1 VAIQEGADL
10 WLQPV
15 RVLHGFFDHGRV
27 TSLVDEL
34 LQRNA
39 HRSGGDGGGPFAC
52 SRERVPVGE
61 ERKNL
66 RSSRVV
72 VGGKTVDPG
81 EQITGTRD
89 EHYDLVS
96 VLYHALHAAERM
108 EAYILDAKAVGD
120 ERLASFFREAQ
131 AMQRR
136 LAERAKGMLGIL
148 EVPPEPRVAP
158 DLPPE
163 GGISPGDVSGGI
175 PPEGAVS
182 PEGRAVPPE
191 GVEGSSPGAVP
202 SGEIPPERSS
212 GDMGPTA
219 GVVSDVPAEVTT
231 DRVEPED
238 FDPTIS
244 TSREGVENLA
254 IERALSEIDGWEQ
267 KLEESGDPQLAPI
280 AENLRQLRALLTAD
294 RLDGAAI
301 GVLLGVLGEQVYGV
315 ASGSLEESVGGKL
328 RQLGGLLATEGRAVS
343 DRS

>member
-1 VAIQEGADL
+1 M
-10 WLQPV
+10 
-15 RVLHGFFDHGRV
+15 
-27 TSLVDEL
+27 
-34 LQRNA
+34 
-39 HRSGGDGGGPFAC
+39 
-52 SRERVPVGE
+52 
-61 ERKNL
+61 
-66 RSSRVV
+66 
-72 VGGKTVDPG
+72 DPG

-89 EHYDLVS
+89 EHYNLVS
-96 VLYHALHAAERM
+96 VLYHALHAAEAM
-108 EAYILDAKAVGD
+108 EAYILDAEAVGD

-148 EVPPEPRVAP
+148 EVPPEPEVAP

-163 GGISPGDVSGGI
+163 GGVSPGDVSGGI

-202 SGEIPPERSS
+202 SGEIPPERST
-212 GDMGPTA
+212 GDVTPTA

-231 DRVEPED
+231 DRVESED

-244 TSREGVENLA
+244 VLRGGVENIAL
-254 IERALSEIDGWEQ
+254 ERALSEIDGWEQ

-294 RLDGAAI
+294 RLDSPAI
-301 GVLLGVLGEQVYGV
+301 GVLLGVLGEQVNGV
-315 ASGSLEESVGGKL
+315 ASGSLGESVGGKL

>member
-1 VAIQEGADL
+1 M
-10 WLQPV
+10 
-15 RVLHGFFDHGRV
+15 
-27 TSLVDEL
+27 
-34 LQRNA
+34 
-39 HRSGGDGGGPFAC
+39 
-52 SRERVPVGE
+52 
-61 ERKNL
+61 
-66 RSSRVV
+66 
-72 VGGKTVDPG
+72 DPG

-89 EHYDLVS
+89 QHYNLVS
-96 VLYHALHAAERM
+96 VLYHALHAAETM
-108 EAYILDAKAVGD
+108 EAYILDAEAVGD

-148 EVPPEPRVAP
+148 EVPPEPGVAP

-163 GGISPGDVSGGI
+163 GGVSPGDVSGGV

-182 PEGRAVPPE
+182 PEGRVVPGVGLPE
-191 GVEGSSPGAVP
+191 GVEGSSSPGAVW
-202 SGEIPPERSS
+202 SGEIPPERST
-212 GDMGPTA
+212 GDVAPTA

-244 TSREGVENLA
+244 ALRGGVENLT

-294 RLDGAAI
+294 SLDGAAI
-301 GVLLGVLGEQVYGV
+301 GILLSVLGEQVNGV
-315 ASGSLEESVGGKL
+315 ASGSLGESVGGKL

-343 DRS
+343 DRG

>member
-1 VAIQEGADL
+1 M
-10 WLQPV
+10 
-15 RVLHGFFDHGRV
+15 
-27 TSLVDEL
+27 
-34 LQRNA
+34 
-39 HRSGGDGGGPFAC
+39 
-52 SRERVPVGE
+52 
-61 ERKNL
+61 
-66 RSSRVV
+66 
-72 VGGKTVDPG
+72 DPG

-244 TSREGVENLA
+244 TLREGVENLA

-267 KLEESGDPQLAPI
+267 KLEESCDPQLAPI

-301 GVLLGVLGEQVYGV
+301 GVLLAVLGEQVNGV
-315 ASGSLEESVGGKL
+315 ASGSLGESVSGKL
-328 RQLGGLLATEGRAVS
+328 RQLGGLLTTEGRAVS